1 MENTTKNI
9 ELIDKI
15 IGNQRKARMWTLISV
30 GLFVVM
36 AVIVLIYSKQLA
48 ETKGKLTLSE
58 AQLKE
63 ANDSLNT
70 LNVYLDSVN
79 KLLAQRS
86 DSVETINTGLAL
98 NLDQNKAAADSVKN
112 LKDTLTVLLNTTL
125 QQFVNNNEQATERI
139 NELYQQ
145 AFPGSSKRPSYAI
158 TQQIIKTN
166 EIRENLHQTPVI
178 GIRYTEQFKDVAFD
192 IAKRFESRDGK
203 TEAPVPI
210 KGGNFNP
217 VVKYFSDKDKNMAE
231 NMVKRLNELYKEK
244 LGNPFEAQFVN
255 ITAEPRHFE
264 IWLGKYIKREYYN
277 IKAMNIKKII
287 E

>member
-1 MENTTKNI
+1 
-9 ELIDKI
+9 
-15 IGNQRKARMWTLISV
+15 MWTLISV
-30 GLFVVM
+30 GIFVIM

-48 ETKGKLTLSE
+48 ETKGKLNLSE
-58 AQLKE
+58 AQLKV
-63 ANDSLNT
+63 ANDSLYN
-70 LNVYLDSVN
+70 LNLYLDSVN

-86 DSVETINTGLAL
+86 DSVETVNTGLAL

-166 EIRENLHQTPVI
+166 EIRENLHTVPVI
-178 GIRYTEQFKDVAFD
+178 GIRYTEQYKDVAFD
-192 IAKRFESRDGK
+192 IAKRFENRDGK
-203 TEAPVPI
+203 TEPPVQI

-231 NMVKRLNELYKEK
+231 NMVRKLNELYKDK
-244 LGNPFEAQFVN
+244 FGQSFEAQFVN